1 MNKKNSIKNTT
12 GMQAANVLSGNRQQ
26 RGDRFLS
33 CKFEIIDDENT
44 YSVSF
49 NAKLTEEE
57 AGKMLEAIQ
66 NNLYDKT
73 ADCLQ
78 TYLEQNNIAYSGF
91 VSRKMP
97 LGHNKT
103 MKMAELFLQSD
114 DCRNFDS
121 YFGTAD
127 ICYLIADY
135 QKWITENCCQG
146 CYLAVKRT
154 FSEYRNLNLYHI
166 IGQTFNYNETVYNE
180 SGYFAIRKN
189 RNDVFLNNVIA
200 PASEPVLPSFGCVDM
215 MGILLNIDNI
225 KTSEQ
230 VVKIAIK

>member
-1 MNKKNSIKNTT
+1 MNKKNSTKNTT
-12 GMQAANVLSGNRQQ
+12 GMKAANVLSGNRQQ
-26 RGDRFLS
+26 RKERFLS

-44 YSVSF
+44 YSVTF

-57 AGKMLEAIQ
+57 TRKMLEAIQ
-66 NNLYDKT
+66 NNLYEKT
-73 ADCLQ
+73 ADCIQ
-78 TYLEQNNIAYSGF
+78 TYLEQKNIVYSGF

-114 DCRNFDS
+114 DCSNFDS
-121 YFGTAD
+121 YFGNAD
-127 ICYLIADY
+127 IGYLITDH

-154 FSEYRNLNLYHI
+154 FSEYKNLNQYHI
-166 IGQTFNYNETVYNE
+166 IGQTFNYNETVCNE

-189 RNDVFLNNVIA
+189 RNDVFLDNVIA
-200 PASEPVLPSFGCVDM
+200 PASKPVLPSFGCVDM
-215 MGILLNIDNI
+215 MDILLNIDNI
-225 KTSEQ
+225 QTAEQ
-230 VVKIAIK
+230 VAKIAIK